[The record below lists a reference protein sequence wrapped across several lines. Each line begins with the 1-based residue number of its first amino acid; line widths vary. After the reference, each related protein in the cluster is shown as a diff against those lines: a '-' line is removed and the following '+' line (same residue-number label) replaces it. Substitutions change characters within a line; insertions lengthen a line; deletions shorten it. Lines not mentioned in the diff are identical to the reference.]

1 MVEEPFQPLPPVLGV
16 VWMKSDLLITDPMDL
31 SSLWLNI
38 APSCQVPSGTYS
50 TPAACWNAFLN
61 QASLKTL
68 LPWLRQEYVPR
79 LHAWP
84 DRAIMPTFW
93 ECCNGTAIN
102 NSQTRIVLV
111 PSEAVDIDELR
122 VPQEWVDI
130 PSWVGDY
137 YLAVQVDVAGHR
149 LRVWGYTTHK
159 HLKESGEFDPS
170 DRSYSLAGNKLLQDL
185 NAVWVARQFEVQE
198 QLRITLPALPPL
210 RQAEADHLLAL
221 LGTPDLR
228 NPRMEVSFARWGAL
242 LEHGGWRKRLYER
255 RLGQADQWSILD
267 WLTQGISAVAQDVGW
282 RSGTLQL
289 DGARGSTLFASPKSI
304 DFSPDSRDF
313 NRTLRIANQ
322 MYTLQIIPEAE
333 NTYRF
338 RLTGVEGSVPR
349 GFTLRLL
356 TEDLRP
362 FAYNEVTALE
372 STTELVVTVIVEPGE
387 SLVWEIEP
395 TPENY
400 ERETLNF

>member
-1 MVEEPFQPLPPVLGV
+1 MVEEPFQPFPPVLGV
-16 VWMKSDLLITDPMDL
+16 VWMKSDLLNTDPLDPN
-31 SSLWLNI
+31 SWWLDI
-38 APSCQVPSGTYS
+38 EPSFQEPSGMYS
-50 TPAACWNAFLN
+50 TPAAHWNAFLN

-84 DRAIMPTFW
+84 DGAVMPTFW
-93 ECCNGTAIN
+93 ECCNGTAIH

-111 PSEAVDIDELR
+111 PSEALDIDELR

-130 PSWVGDY
+130 PSWVADY

-159 HLKESGEFDPS
+159 HLKECGEFDQS
-170 DRSYSLAGNKLLQDL
+170 DRNYSIVGSRLLRDL

-198 QLRITLPALPPL
+198 QLRITPQPLPHL
-210 RQAEADHLLAL
+210 RKDEADHLLAL
-221 LGTPDLR
+221 LGTSDLR
-228 NPRMEVSFARWGAL
+228 NPRMEVSFARWGSL
-242 LEHGGWRKRLYER
+242 LEHGGWRKRLYELR
-255 RLGQADQWSILD
+255 VRQEEQWFFAN
-267 WLTQGISAVAQDVGW
+267 WLTKGISGVAQEVGW

-289 DGARGSTLFASPKSI
+289 DGARGSTLATPKSI
-304 DFSPDSRDF
+304 DFSSQSGDFSRP
-313 NRTLRIANQ
+313 LRIAEQ
-322 MYTLQIIPEAE
+322 TYILQIIPEAE

-338 RLTGVEGSVPR
+338 RLTGVEGYVPR

-362 FAYNEVTALE
+362 FAHNEVTALE
-372 STTELVVTVIVEPGE
+372 NIAELVVTVIVEPGE
-387 SLVWEIEP
+387 RLVWEIEP
-395 TPENY
+395 TPESY
-400 ERETLNF
+400 EREAIKF